1 MPSGVMKSKLN
12 ELIKIPGKV
21 FFFANKTSEK
31 HLAGMVFNFSEKKT
45 LATPK
50 YEMALRYYN

>member
-1 MPSGVMKSKLN
+1 MPSGVMKSKIN

-21 FFFANKTSEK
+21 FFANKTTEK
-31 HLAGMVFNFSEKKT
+31 HLARMVFNFSEKKT

>member
-1 MPSGVMKSKLN
+1 MPSGVIKSKIN

-21 FFFANKTSEK
+21 FFANKTSEK
-31 HLAGMVFNFSEKKT
+31 HLARMVFNFSEKKT

>member
-1 MPSGVMKSKLN
+1 MPSGVMKSKIN
-12 ELIKIPGKV
+12 ELIKILGKG
-21 FFFANKTSEK
+21 FFANKTSEK
-31 HLAGMVFNFSEKKT
+31 HLDRMVFNFCGKKT